1 MATLLDFGS
10 LKPFQQLFPF
20 LLVLVFTWA
29 VLMRTKT
36 FEDKPAFIA
45 IASFALAVL
54 ATMFPLVRETLN
66 LAAPWFVLVFVVF
79 VFILIAY
86 QMFGIQES
94 TILQVITGKE
104 HGSAFAYWIIALA
117 LIIAIGSFSFVISKE
132 QGFTQLTKGG
142 NITELTKGAD
152 EKARFFQS
160 ITNPKIVGMAVIFLI
175 GLFTIQNLG
184 AKPD

>member
-1 MATLLDFGS
+1 MATLLDFGV

-29 VLMRTKT
+29 VLLKTKT
-36 FEDKPAFIA
+36 FEDKPAFVA
-45 IASFALAVL
+45 IASFTLAIL
-54 ATMFPLVRETLN
+54 ATMFPLVREALT

-86 QMFGIQES
+86 QLFGIQES
-94 TILQVITGKE
+94 TILEVITGKE

-117 LIIAIGSFSFVISKE
+117 LIISIGSFAQVISQKE
-132 QGFTQLTKGG
+132 GFTKLTKGD
-142 NITELTKGAD
+142 GAVVD
-152 EKARFFQS
+152 DAAAGEKAKFFQT
-160 ITNPKIVGMAVIFLI
+160 ITNRKIVGMAVILLI

-184 AKPD
+184 AKPS